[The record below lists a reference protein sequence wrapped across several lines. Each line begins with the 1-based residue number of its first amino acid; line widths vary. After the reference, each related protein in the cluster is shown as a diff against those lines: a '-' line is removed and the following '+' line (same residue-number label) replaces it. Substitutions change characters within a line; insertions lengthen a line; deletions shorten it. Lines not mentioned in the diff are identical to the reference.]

1 MKCLPSGGKS
11 RDLLSHP
18 LSFVVLFC
26 LPILA
31 IVLSSRYAGAGGKT
45 VVWTASLGVM
55 GAACVANAARCRRLH
70 CYVTG
75 PFFLLMAVIS
85 LLYGLGVLPLG
96 RRGWNAIGLAVLVGG
111 IALSCLPEAFL
122 GKYREDRAGTGDHG

>member
-1 MKCLPSGGKS
+1 MKCLPSGGKA

-31 IVLSSRYAGAGGKT
+31 IVLSSRYAGAGWKT

-55 GAACVANAARCRRLH
+55 GAACVVNAARCRRMH

-96 RRGWNAIGLAVLVGG
+96 RRGWNVIGLAVLSGG
-111 IALSCLPEAFL
+111 IVLSCLPEMLF
-122 GKYREDRAGTGDHG
+122 GKYGDDHARTGDHG